1 MQYIEK
7 LSRVRKNKEGVASLI
22 TSCRAPLLN
31 RACSRLWRVDVGRR
45 RGHQRIN
52 LTIDQVAVDRGGRS
66 EGRTAA
72 VAAAEEEHKN
82 NYNFKAA
89 SDIDDGR
96 GGGDDDG
103 VAVDK

>member
-66 EGRTAA
+66 EGRTTAA
-72 VAAAEEEHKN
+72 AAAAEEEHKN

-96 GGGDDDG
+96 GDDDG